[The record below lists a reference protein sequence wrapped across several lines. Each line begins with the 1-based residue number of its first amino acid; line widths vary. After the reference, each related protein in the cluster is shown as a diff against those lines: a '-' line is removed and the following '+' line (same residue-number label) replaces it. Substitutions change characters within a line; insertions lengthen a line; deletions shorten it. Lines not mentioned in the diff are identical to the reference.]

1 MPKWDTSQPPPA
13 TSTRPWRRRRLLRAG
28 LAGAALAATRAPLAQ
43 PALTRVLRKISIG
56 YGVRTVDSAADGFFS
71 SIPIGLGF
79 FAEEGLDVDILPM
92 AGATPV
98 IDLMANGKIQFTT
111 HATAGLMTAVGRGI
125 AMQGFICQVPDYFTS
140 IAVLKDGPIK
150 RLEDLKGKIIGTN
163 AVGATAVLPVRAALH
178 KLGWNPDTDVQ
189 YLAVGTGLPALDA
202 IRRDRV
208 QAIVAWDS
216 IFAQFEY
223 FGAEFRYFRPDPI
236 PQLGFTHASNTMVE
250 TMEKDPA
257 LVAGMCRAL
266 LKSVVVIAAAE
277 PDELTRLHF
286 KLYPAARPSSLSD
299 EEVLRFDTLRLRARR
314 QFMRLQQRVFDRT
327 ERIGDVP
334 DESIASLRD
343 LLAAGGEIPV
353 PLPVERYFTRRFLA
367 EADRLD
373 IPALIAQARAFR
385 A

>member
-1 MPKWDTSQPPPA
+1 MTTRGTSQPPSDSA
-13 TSTRPWRRRRLLRAG
+13 ARPWRRRQFLGA
-28 LAGAALAATRAPLAQ
+28 AGAVLATTRAPLAQ
-43 PALTRVLRKISIG
+43 PALTRSLRKVSIG

-71 SIPIGLGF
+71 SIPTGFGF
-79 FAEEGLDVDILPM
+79 FAEEGLDVEVLPM

-98 IDLMANGKIQFTT
+98 IDLMSAGKIQFTT
-111 HATAGLMTAVGRGI
+111 HATSGLMTAVGRGL

-150 RLEDLKGKIIGTN
+150 TLEDLKGKTIGTN
-163 AVGATAVLPVRAALH
+163 AVGATAVLPVKAALH

-189 YLAVGTGLPALDA
+189 YVAVGTGLPALDA

-236 PQLGFTHASNTMVE
+236 PQVGFTHASNTLVE

-266 LKSVVVIAAAE
+266 LKSVVVMAAAE
-277 PDELTRLHF
+277 PAELTRLHF
-286 KLYPAARPSSLSD
+286 KLYPESRPASMTD
-299 EEVLRFDTLRLRARR
+299 AEVVRFDTLRLLARR

-327 ERIGDVP
+327 ERLGDVS
-334 DESIASLRD
+334 DESIAGLRD

-353 PLPVERYFTRRFLA
+353 ALPVERYFTRRFLA